1 MAQDFDVNSKDVSS
15 AIAVAKKL
23 TSERE
28 LSGDTIFD
36 TPEVR
41 DLFNQVLAMSDE
53 EIVEFLKHP
62 KFRTPDGI

>member
-1 MAQDFDVNSKDVSS
+1 MTQDFDVNDSDVAS

-36 TPEVR
+36 SPDAR

-53 EIVEFLKHP
+53 EIAELLKHTEF
-62 KFRTPDGI
+62 K